1 MGGRIGRIKVGTLR
15 FKQYLLIGMLVF
27 VVAVGLILIRSQ
39 TGSVSG
45 AIGEQAKILGS
56 LDRLQET
63 RRLFVQVSYA
73 YADLANSLSEEGEE
87 AVNDLQEKLLQTIDV
102 PGLWSRANKE
112 NLRSE
117 ITGIADISI
126 DAVLDYGSEDRQAGD
141 QKMAMVR
148 VKVGVVDALLAKR
161 IAVAQDDARRMA
173 AIVSGQSDTAHL
185 WALVI
190 LIVAL
195 FIAALMVFF
204 SERIIVRPIGGITTS
219 IHTLAGGDLQ
229 AEIPYTDRTDEIGEM
244 AKGLLVF
251 KENALE
257 RGRLEQEQADE
268 EAARKQREDE
278 FSAQEMARQ
287 DEELSRQ
294 QQDAAAKEA
303 IATAMAGLIAGFDQ
317 KASELLGVVAAAAEE
332 LEQTA
337 QSMRAT
343 ADQTNSL
350 SANVATGAEQATMNV
365 ETVAAATEE
374 LSVSIGEIGQQIKR
388 STAANEAAA
397 SKAGEASDIMEDL
410 DSATKAIADVIG
422 LINDIADQT
431 NLLAL
436 NATIE
441 AARAGEAGRGFAVVA
456 SEVKSLAGQTAKA
469 TEQIEQQIGLVQDKT
484 SIALSS
490 MHEIQGAVQETTELA
505 SAVAAAVQQ
514 QQGATDEISGN
525 VQEAARGTSEVNQ
538 NIGNVAQGASETM
551 SASGDVLSASQDVS
565 KIAASLQDEVQGFL
579 SDVRGVMAR

>member
-1 MGGRIGRIKVGTLR
+1 MSNILSRLKVGTLR
-15 FKQYLLIGMLVF
+15 FKQYLLIGMLVL
-27 VVAVGLILIRSQ
+27 VVAVGLILIRTQ
-39 TGSVSG
+39 TGSVSA
-45 AIGEQAKILGS
+45 AINEQAKILAS
-56 LDRLQET
+56 LDSLQET

-87 AVNDLQEKLLQTIDV
+87 AVNELQDQLLQTLEM
-102 PGLWSRANKE
+102 PGLWPKSDKDH
-112 NLRSE
+112 LRSE

-141 QKMAMVR
+141 QKMARVR
-148 VKVGVVDALLAKR
+148 VMVGAVDTLLAKR
-161 IAVAQDDARRMA
+161 IVVAQEDGRRMA
-173 AIVSGQSDTAHL
+173 AIVGGQSDTAHL

-190 LIVAL
+190 LLVAL

-204 SERIIVRPIGGITTS
+204 SERIIVRPIGGITAS
-219 IHTLAGGDLQ
+219 IHVLAGGGLQ
-229 AEIPYTDRTDEIGEM
+229 SKIPYVDRTDEIGAM

-268 EAARKQREDE
+268 EAAKKRREDE
-278 FSAQEMARQ
+278 FAAQEMARQ
-287 DEELSRQ
+287 DEELARQ

-303 IATAMAGLIAGFDQ
+303 VATEMAGLIAGFDQ
-317 KASELLGVVAAAAEE
+317 KASELLGVVASAAEE

-337 QSMRAT
+337 QSMRGT
-343 ADQTNSL
+343 ADQTNNL
-350 SANVATGAEQATMNV
+350 SASVATGAEQTTLNV

-374 LSVSIGEIGQQIKR
+374 LSASIGEIGQQIKR

-397 SKAGEASDIMEDL
+397 SKAGEASDMMEDL

-484 SIALSS
+484 SVALKS
-490 MHEIQGAVQETTELA
+490 MQEIQGAVQETTELA

-538 NIGNVAQGASETM
+538 NIGSVAQGASETM

-565 KIAASLQDEVQGFL
+565 KIAASLQHEVQGFL
-579 SDVRGVMAR
+579 TDVRTVMAT